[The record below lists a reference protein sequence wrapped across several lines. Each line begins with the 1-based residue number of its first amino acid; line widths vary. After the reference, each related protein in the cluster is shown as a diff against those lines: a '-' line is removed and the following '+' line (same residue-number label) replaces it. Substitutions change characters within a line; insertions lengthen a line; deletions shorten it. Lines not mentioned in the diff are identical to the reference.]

1 MKITLIDYT
10 KDPENAIGGAAAICY
25 DSDTS
30 REANIKRAKGC
41 KDKGHLATLRFAYAT
56 FNISGISRV
65 CSHQL
70 VRAAHAGFL
79 QRSQRYCKESDLFYV
94 NPPALYIVPDEFKDE
109 WYDIQTR
116 ASILYDRLVEEKY
129 MHQQDARYI
138 LPQACET
145 ELNLCLNFQG
155 YRDLFKNRCHKA
167 AQWEVRDVAN
177 EMKRQLA
184 EIAPNI
190 FGD

>member
-1 MKITLIDYT
+1 
-10 KDPENAIGGAAAICY
+10 
-25 DSDTS
+25 
-30 REANIKRAKGC
+30 
-41 KDKGHLATLRFAYAT
+41 
-56 FNISGISRV
+56 V

-70 VRAAHAGFL
+70 VRIAISGLL
-79 QRSQRYCKESDLFYV
+79 QKSQRFVRESDIKFV
-94 NPPALYIVPDEFKDE
+94 DPPVLKTIPKHLIAE
-109 WYDIQTR
+109 WYNILN
-116 ASILYDRLVEEKY
+116 ASARLYDELVEEKY